1 MAALAFT
8 YTPSYSA
15 VESSKPA
22 TRVVRFSDGYEQ
34 RLSFGLK
41 TDFKTWQLRFDYRS
55 DDEAAQIKGF
65 LESRRGVDAFT
76 WTDPYDGV
84 SFYVCEEWNV
94 EHAGCNLNNIQATF
108 REVIAL

>member
-1 MAALAFT
+1 MALLTFP

-15 VESSKPA
+15 AQSSKPA
-22 TRVVRFSDGYEQ
+22 TRVVRFNDGYEQ

-41 TDFKTWQLRFDYRS
+41 TDFKTWQLQFDNRS
-55 DDEAAQIKGF
+55 DEEAAQINGF

-76 WTDPYDGV
+76 WTNPYGGTAY
-84 SFYVCEEWNV
+84 YVCEEWSV
-94 EHAGCNLNNIQATF
+94 EHAGCNLNNVRATF